1 MATSLHTWLTAIV
14 LTKPLGMADWPF
26 SCRQTQGWH
35 HSSCSMRYGRLDG
48 GVKRLRRSGAS
59 YPCGVQT
66 NTLMHILRYLWNGKR
81 GIMDKVLGVVREQK
95 YGGRHPFPEF
105 ADVVSDCA
113 CPLDRD
119 PG

>member
-1 MATSLHTWLTAIV
+1 
-14 LTKPLGMADWPF
+14 
-26 SCRQTQGWH
+26 
-35 HSSCSMRYGRLDG
+35 
-48 GVKRLRRSGAS
+48 
-59 YPCGVQT
+59 
-66 NTLMHILRYLWNGKR
+66 
-81 GIMDKVLGVVREQK
+81 MDKVLGVVREQK